1 MDEFV
6 LLLKL
11 SIMVF
16 VERIQL
22 CRKNFCL
29 DVQFYPDVFRELH
42 EAIASWVVI
51 ILAFLNHGYKLEI
64 KHFTWF
70 NISHDIKGYLLGSF
84 KCH

>member
-22 CRKNFCL
+22 CCKNICL

-51 ILAFLNHGYKLEI
+51 ILVFLNHGYKLEI
-64 KHFTWF
+64 KHDSTFHM
-70 NISHDIKGYLLGSF
+70 ISKDIF
-84 KCH
+84 